1 MASFEENDVKIIV
14 GAFGDLEG
22 RELRKREE
30 QGRRSY
36 LKDDSKRKSKWG
48 IGCLKEIGLGLIG
61 FGVIFTL
68 VGLFLFYDRS
78 FVAIGNILFL
88 SGVTL
93 TTGVMSTLQFF
104 FFMKRQNFK
113 GSASFA
119 VGFFLIMIGWPVL
132 GMIGEIYGLFVLFSG
147 FWPAF
152 AVFLRKLPIIG
163 GLFRQSSV
171 SSLFQRNYR
180 VNMGKRIPV

>member
-14 GAFGDLEG
+14 GAFGDLDG
-22 RELRKREE
+22 QELRKREE

-36 LKDDSKRKSKWG
+36 LKEDDSKRKSKRG

-61 FGVIFTL
+61 FGVMFTL
-68 VGLFLFYDRS
+68 VGVFLFYDRS

-104 FFMKRQNFK
+104 MKRRNFK
-113 GSASFA
+113 GSASFS
-119 VGFFLIMIGWPVL
+119 VGFFLIMMGWPVL
-132 GMIGEIYGLFVLFSG
+132 GLIGEIYGLFL
-147 FWPAF
+147 
-152 AVFLRKLPIIG
+152 
-163 GLFRQSSV
+163 LFR
-171 SSLFQRNYR
+171 
-180 VNMGKRIPV
+180 